1 MKKIA
6 PPKRSNRAKALL
18 KFLLVMKLAILLTLF
33 TAYQVQA
40 GVFGQTVSIYAQKTE
55 IKKILNSI
63 ERNGDVRFLYNY
75 ELPSLKMKVD
85 FAANNLPLRAA
96 LDKLFAST
104 GLVYKILDNNLV
116 VVLKAGE
123 NSAESPILKIAG
135 KVTGENNEPLGGVSV
150 LIKGTNKGT
159 STDNSGIFS
168 LSVDKGAVLIV
179 SYIGYETKEVQV
191 KNEQLVNVQLT
202 VSNKILDQVVVIGY
216 GTQKKSVVTGAITSI
231 KSSDIENMGTSRLEQ
246 SLQGRTSGITIAAS
260 SGAPGAAATL
270 RIRGTTSINN
280 SDALYM
286 LDGVPID
293 ILGLDLINQSDIES
307 IEVLKDASA
316 AIYGAKAASGVVL
329 ITTKKGKAGKLQL
342 SYNGYYG
349 TQAPARKLKLL
360 NATQYATLRN
370 ESVLAVDPTKPL
382 PFANPS
388 ALGTGT
394 DWQSAIFNNDARIQD
409 HQLSLSAGS
418 EKSTFFGSFG
428 YFSQDGIVA
437 TSISNYK
444 RFNIRLNS
452 THKIKDW
459 LSFGENFAYSYI
471 KSQGSLSTNSEFG
484 GPLSSAINLDP
495 ITPLVIT
502 DPTVLANAP
511 YSPSTTYYP
520 YIEKDPNGHPYGM
533 SPYVIQEMS
542 NPLAYMQTQ
551 QGNYGWSH
559 NMVGNTYFEIEP
571 IKGLKFRSNIG
582 AKLAFYGS
590 TSFTPLFYLSTIQT
604 NLINT
609 TFYKESNQGFSWI
622 WDNTVT
628 YTKSINL
635 HNFSILAGTSAQ
647 EASGSKLNV
656 NYIGLLVPDFNSAS
670 FNYTLPA
677 LVTTGSGTS
686 ASTVAV
692 RPGSGSESQPYT
704 LSSLFGRVTYDYDQK
719 YLFTGI
725 IRQDGSSKFGSNKK
739 YGVFPSASAGW
750 VASREKFWPSNNVVS
765 FLKIRGSYGLT
776 GNEQSLGTFQYVSTI
791 GGGDRR
797 NYPIGSN
804 VSLGNSPN
812 ALANPDLKWEQT
824 TSTDLGLEASLFK
837 HFNLNFD
844 WFIKNTSGML
854 MVMPVPGYVG
864 AEGNPTGNVGALN
877 NKGVE
882 LELGYT
888 NKIGQLGLNVRG
900 NVSYVKNTITNIG
913 TYSFIT
919 AGTFQSSSY
928 ELGRTVVG
936 QPIASFYGFKEIGV
950 FQTQAEINNYTSKT
964 GQLIE
969 PNAKPGDFKFA
980 DLDGDGQITT
990 ADRTFLGNPTPSW
1003 TFGFTVN
1010 ADWKNFDLV
1019 VFGQGVA
1026 GNKIFQGL
1034 RRLDVANANYSTKA
1048 LGRWTGTG
1056 TSNDYPRL
1064 IETDPNHNFT
1074 NPSNFYLED
1083 GSYFRIKTLQIGY
1096 TIPKSITDKAGLQK
1110 LRVYISSNNLVTFTK
1125 YTGFDPEIGGTSY
1138 SIDRGIY
1145 PQARSFMFG
1154 LNVIF

>member
-18 KFLLVMKLAILLTLF
+18 KFLLVMKLAILLTFF
-33 TAYQVQA
+33 TACQVQA
-40 GVFGQTVSIYAQKTE
+40 GVFGQNVSIRAQQTE

-63 ERNGDVRFLYNY
+63 ERSGDVRFLYNY
-75 ELPSLKMKVD
+75 ELPSLKKKVD
-85 FAANNLPLRAA
+85 FVAANMPLRVA
-96 LDKLFAST
+96 LDKLFSNT
-104 GLVYKILDNNLV
+104 GLAYRVLDNNLV
-116 VVLKAGE
+116 VILNAGD
-123 NSAESPILKIAG
+123 NSVQSPILKIAG
-135 KVTGENNEPLGGVSV
+135 KITGDNYESLGGVSV

-159 STDNSGIFS
+159 STDNSGIFTIT
-168 LSVDKGAVLIV
+168 VDKGAVLIV
-179 SYIGYETKEVQV
+179 SYIGYETKEILIKDDRLLNV
-191 KNEQLVNVQLT
+191 KLEL
-202 VSNKILDQVVVIGY
+202 SNKILDQVVVIGY
-216 GTQKKSVVTGAITSI
+216 GTQKKSVVTGAITSV
-231 KSSDIENMGTSRLEQ
+231 KASDIENMGNSRIEQ

-293 ILGLDLINQSDIES
+293 IGGLDLINQSDIES

-329 ITTKKGKAGKLQL
+329 ITTKKGKAGKIQL
-342 SYNGYYG
+342 NYNGYYG

-370 ESVLAVDPTKPL
+370 ESVIAGDPSKPL
-382 PFANPS
+382 PFANPA

-394 DWQSAIFNNDARIQD
+394 DWQNAIFNNDARIQD
-409 HQLSLSAGS
+409 HELSINAGS

-428 YFSQDGIVA
+428 YFDQKGIVA

-444 RFNIRLNS
+444 RFTIRLNS
-452 THKIKDW
+452 THKIKNW

-471 KSQGSLSTNSEFG
+471 KSQGGLNTNSEFG

-502 DPTVLANAP
+502 DPAVISQSP
-511 YSPSTTYYP
+511 YSTNAGYTL
-520 YIEKDPNGHPYGM
+520 KDPTGNPYGI

-542 NPLAYMQTQ
+542 NPLAYVQTQ

-559 NMVGNTYFEIEP
+559 NMVGNTYFEVEP

-582 AKLAFYGS
+582 AKLAFYGN
-590 TSFTPLFYLSTIQT
+590 TSFTPMFYLSTVQNNEVQT
-604 NLINT
+604 S
-609 TFYKESNQGFSWI
+609 FYKASSQGFSWI

-635 HNFSILAGTSAQ
+635 HNFSLLAGTSAQ
-647 EASGSKLNV
+647 EASGS
-656 NYIGLLVPDFNSAS
+656 GLYVTYRGLQVTDFNSAS
-670 FNYTLPA
+670 MNYGLPET
-677 LVTTGSGTS
+677 VTTGVGIGATTAS
-686 ASTVAV
+686 A
-692 RPGSGSESQPYT
+692 RPGSGSENQPYT

-725 IRQDGSSKFGSNKK
+725 IRQDGSSKFGSNNK

-750 VASREKFWPSNNVVS
+750 VASKESFWPSNNFVS

-791 GGGDRR
+791 GSGR

-804 VSLGNSPN
+804 ISLGDSPN
-812 ALANPDLKWEQT
+812 APANPDLKWEQT
-824 TSTDLGLEASLFK
+824 ASTDLGIEASLFK
-837 HFNLNFD
+837 HMTFNFD
-844 WFIKNTSGML
+844 WFIKKTTGML
-854 MVMPVPGYVG
+854 MAISIPGYLG
-864 AEGNPTGNVGALN
+864 AAGNPTGNVGSLN

-882 LELGYT
+882 LELGYM
-888 NKIGQLGLNVRG
+888 NKIGKLGLNVRG
-900 NVSYVKNTITNIG
+900 NVSYIKNTITNIG
-913 TYSFIT
+913 TFSYMSSGSFQ
-919 AGTFQSSSY
+919 ASAY
-928 ELGRTVVG
+928 EISRISVG
-936 QPIASFYGFKEIGV
+936 QPISSFYGFKEIGI
-950 FQTQAEINNYTSKT
+950 FQTQADINNYTGKT
-964 GQLIE
+964 GALLQ

-980 DLDGDGQITT
+980 DITGDGQITN

-1034 RRLDVANANYSTKA
+1034 RRLDIVTANYSTKA
-1048 LGRWTGTG
+1048 LGRWTGAG
-1056 TSNDYPRL
+1056 SSNDYPRL
-1064 IETDPNHNFT
+1064 IDGDPNGNFT

-1083 GSYFRIKTLQIGY
+1083 GAYFRIKTLQIGY
-1096 TIPKSITDKAGLQK
+1096 TIPKSITDRAGLQK
-1110 LRVYISSNNLVTFTK
+1110 LRVYLSSNNLVTFTK
-1125 YTGFDPEIGGTSY
+1125 YTGFDPEIGGASY
-1138 SIDRGIY
+1138 GIDRGIY
-1145 PQARSFMFG
+1145 PQARSLMFG

>member
-33 TAYQVQA
+33 TACQVQA
-40 GVFGQTVSIYAQKTE
+40 GVLGQNITIRAQQTE

-63 ERNGDVRFLYNY
+63 ERSGDVRFLYNY
-75 ELPSLKMKVD
+75 ELPSLKKKVD
-85 FAANNLPLRAA
+85 FVVANLPLRTA
-96 LDKLFAST
+96 LDKLFTST
-104 GLVYKILDNNLV
+104 ELTYKILDNNLV
-116 VVLKAGE
+116 AVMNARE
-123 NSAESPILKIAG
+123 NATLSPVLKIAG
-135 KVTGENNEPLGGVSV
+135 KIIGDNNEPLGGVSV

-159 STDNSGIFS
+159 STDNSGVFT
-168 LSVDKGAVLIV
+168 LTVDKGAVLIV
-179 SYIGYETKEVQV
+179 SYIGYETREIQV
-191 KNEQLVNVQLT
+191 KDEQLINIKLT
-202 VSNKILDQVVVIGY
+202 LSNKILDQVVVIGY
-216 GTQKKSVVTGAITSI
+216 GTQKKSVVTGSITSV
-231 KSSDIENMGTSRLEQ
+231 KASDIENMGTNRLEQ
-246 SLQGRTSGITIAAS
+246 SLQGRTSGITIAS
-260 SGAPGAAATL
+260 NSGAPGAAATL

-293 ILGLDLINQSDIES
+293 IGGLDLINQSDIES

-329 ITTKKGKAGKLQL
+329 ITTKKGKSGKIQL
-342 SYNGYYG
+342 NYSGYYG

-370 ESVLAVDPTKPL
+370 ESVLASDPSKPL
-382 PFANPS
+382 PFANPA

-409 HQLSLSAGS
+409 HELSINAGS

-428 YFSQDGIVA
+428 YYDQQGIVA

-452 THKIKDW
+452 THKIKNW
-459 LSFGENFAYSYI
+459 LSFGENFSYSYI
-471 KSQGSLSTNSEFG
+471 RSQGSLNTNSEFG

-502 DPTVLANAP
+502 DPAVISQAP
-511 YSPSTTYYP
+511 YSTNAAYT
-520 YIEKDPNGHPYGM
+520 IKDHNGNPYGI
-533 SPYVIQEMS
+533 SQLVVQEMT
-542 NPLAYMQTQ
+542 NPLAYVQTQ

-559 NMVGNTYFEIEP
+559 NMVGNTYFEVEP

-582 AKLAFYGS
+582 AKLAFYGN
-590 TSFTPLFYLSTIQT
+590 TSFTPMFYLTTVQNNEVQT
-604 NLINT
+604 SY
-609 TFYKESNQGFSWI
+609 YKASSQGLTWI
-622 WDNTVT
+622 WDNTVS

-635 HNFSILAGTSAQ
+635 HNFSVLAGTSAQ
-647 EASGSKLNV
+647 EASASGLNV
-656 NYIGLLVPDFNSAS
+656 TYRGLQVSDFNSAS
-670 FNYTLPA
+670 MNYTLPET
-677 LVTTGSGTS
+677 VTTGSGTTATTTS
-686 ASTVAV
+686 A
-692 RPGSGSESQPYT
+692 RPGSGWENQPYT
-704 LSSLFGRVTYDYDQK
+704 LSSLFGRITYDYDQK

-725 IRQDGSSKFGSNKK
+725 IRQDGSSKFGSNNK

-750 VASREKFWPSNNVVS
+750 IASKENFWPTNKVVS

-776 GNEQSLGTFQYVSTI
+776 GNEQSLSTFQYVSTI
-791 GGGDRR
+791 GGGNAR

-804 VSLGNSPN
+804 IALGNSPN
-812 ALANPDLKWEQT
+812 APANPDLKWEQT
-824 TSTDLGLEASLFK
+824 ASTDIGLEASLFK
-837 HFNLNFD
+837 HFTLNFD
-844 WFIKNTSGML
+844 WFIKKTTGML
-854 MVMPVPGYVG
+854 MSISLPGYVG
-864 AEGNPTGNVGALN
+864 ADGSPTGNVGSLN

-882 LELGYT
+882 VEVGYT
-888 NKIGQLGLNVRG
+888 DKIGKLGLNVKG
-900 NVSYVKNTITNIG
+900 NVSYIKNNITNIG
-913 TYSFIT
+913 TFSYMT
-919 AGTFQSSSY
+919 AGTFQASAY
-928 ELGRTVVG
+928 EIGRTMVG
-936 QPIASFYGFKEIGV
+936 QPIASFYGFKEIGI
-950 FQTQAEINNYTSKT
+950 FQTQADVNNYTGKT
-964 GQLIE
+964 GQLIQ

-980 DLDGDGQITT
+980 DINGDGQITST
-990 ADRTFLGNPTPSW
+990 DRTFLGNPTPSW

-1034 RRLDVANANYSTKA
+1034 RRLDITTANYSTKA
-1048 LGRWTGTG
+1048 LGRWTGPG
-1056 TSNDYPRL
+1056 TSTDYPRL
-1064 IETDPNHNFT
+1064 IDGDPNGNFT

-1083 GSYFRIKTLQIGY
+1083 GAYFRIKTLQIGY
-1096 TIPKSITDKAGLQK
+1096 TLPKNLTDKAGLQR

-1145 PQARSFMFG
+1145 PQARSFMLG
-1154 LNVIF
+1154 LNVTF